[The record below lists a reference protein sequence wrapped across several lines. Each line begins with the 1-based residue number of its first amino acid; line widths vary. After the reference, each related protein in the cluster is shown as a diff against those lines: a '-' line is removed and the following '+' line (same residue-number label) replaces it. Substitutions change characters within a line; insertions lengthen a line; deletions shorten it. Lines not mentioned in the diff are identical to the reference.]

1 MEKIFFGV
9 FKKNKFIY
17 TNNLIPGKTVYGER
31 IVKEEGI
38 EYRSWDPF
46 RSKLGGAIRKGLAN
60 WPFEKNS
67 KILYLGAST
76 GTTIS
81 HLSDICTNGEIYSVE
96 ISAHVLE
103 RLVMLSEKREN
114 IIPIMADARQP
125 QEYLEVGEVDILYED
140 VAQPDQS
147 DILLK
152 NAGLFLKKGGIAF
165 FAIKSQ
171 SIDVLKNPQEI
182 YDKIIKELQD
192 KFEILEKIKLEPYD
206 KDHLF
211 LVLKRK

>member
-1 MEKIFFGV
+1 MEELFFGT
-9 FKKNKFIY
+9 FKNDKYIY
-17 TNNLIPGKTVYGER
+17 TKNQPAGKPVYGER
-31 IVKEEGI
+31 IIKENGE
-38 EYRSWDPF
+38 EYRAWDPY
-46 RSKLGGAIRKGLAN
+46 RSKLAGAIRKGLKT
-60 WPFEKNS
+60 WPFKKNS

-81 HLSDICTNGEIYSVE
+81 HLSDICLEGEIYSVE

-103 RLVMLSEKREN
+103 RLVVLSENREN
-114 IIPIMADARQP
+114 IIPIMADARLP
-125 QEYLEVGEVDILYED
+125 KEYLDVGEVDILYED

-147 DILLK
+147 DILSK
-152 NAGLFLKKGGIAF
+152 NARFFLKKGGIAL

-182 YDKIIKELQD
+182 YDKIVKELENE
-192 KFEILEKIKLEPYD
+192 FNILEKIKLEPYD

-211 LVLKRK
+211 LVLEKK